1 MIRLHLSEEER
12 TELNCRLGDRQ
23 MTLDARARLDMI
35 RLSDWGLSAPSIAG
49 RVSRHE
55 NTVRKLLERFK
66 RFQEERFAALPKRTS
81 PGRPPRL
88 LEEHLRA
95 LEAHLDGSART
106 FTSGQMAAW
115 VQETFGLSVHPRHL
129 TQRLKERGWRYK
141 RTKSSLAHKE
151 PDAVIVEAKRAALTA
166 LKKAGIGR

>member
-1 MIRLHLSEEER
+1 M
-12 TELNCRLGDRQ
+12 
-23 MTLDARARLDMI
+23 
-35 RLSDWGLSAPSIAG
+35 
-49 RVSRHE
+49 
-55 NTVRKLLERFK
+55 RKFLK

-88 LEEHLRA
+88 LEEHLRS
-95 LEAHLDGSART
+95 LEAHLDGAART